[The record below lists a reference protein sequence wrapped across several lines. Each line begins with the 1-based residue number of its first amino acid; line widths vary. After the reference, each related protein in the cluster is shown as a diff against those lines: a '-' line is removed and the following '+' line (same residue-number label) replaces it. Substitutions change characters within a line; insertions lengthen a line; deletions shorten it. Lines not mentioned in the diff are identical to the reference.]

1 MQLITVTAITL
12 LGFFA
17 GQSAPAQSLEQLG
30 SLAQQAS
37 AAQNAGNY
45 PEAERLHRQV
55 LEGVSRLPGF
65 PPSERARQMANLAS
79 VLNIQ
84 DEAPEALRLLRSAE
98 ELLKS
103 NPTTDPAQLVTLHFN
118 FARSHA
124 LQAEW
129 TLADQR
135 YQDGFRI
142 LEKQNALESVQ
153 ANEGLAGLAYGYGK
167 TGRVLQA
174 KTLYEKV
181 LPYFRQLAGPEHPTV
196 KRWQREYDE
205 ITKK

>member
-1 MQLITVTAITL
+1 ML
-12 LGFFA
+12 LCLLA
-17 GQSAPAQSLEQLG
+17 GQSAPAQSLEQLAA
-30 SLAQQAS
+30 LAERAA

-55 LEGVSRLPGF
+55 LEGVSRAPGF

-84 DEAPEALRLLRSAE
+84 GKATEALRLLRSAE
-98 ELLKS
+98 ELLNS
-103 NPTTDPAQLVTLHFN
+103 DPSTDPMQLVTLHFN

-129 TLADQR
+129 KLAEQS
-135 YQDGFRI
+135 YQSGFRI
-142 LEKQNALESVQ
+142 LEKQNALESVR
-153 ANEGLAGLAYGYGK
+153 ANEGLAGLAYVYGQ

-181 LPYFRQLAGPEHPTV
+181 LPYFRQFAGAEHPTV

-205 ITKK
+205 LTKK